1 MPSSLGNIPVCWAE
15 GSLDGDK
22 RSRYADAGLL
32 NETFDAL
39 GCFTH
44 YTPFN
49 DLPAGTKGA
58 VVVVHGG
65 NMLGRAAQVLTDLNT
80 LNWSLVI
87 VICDDEASFN
97 TRLLMA
103 PNRKIWQQM
112 PIPYHHDF
120 TDRRIICG
128 YPGDAPQH
136 LARFNQWS
144 VDRPLNW
151 FFAGQVNHS
160 RRYQCAEQLEKRSDG
175 LLVKTPG
182 FWQGLGRPEYYE
194 KMSQAKIIPCP
205 AGPVTPDTIRMAE
218 ALEAGCVPLIDD
230 KPGSRAFPAGFWP
243 YVLGENPPFPVVS
256 NWAALSEIMDD
267 QLSQW
272 PANRDR
278 CLEWWNRYKKSWQDN
293 MRADIEE
300 LQTKCGL

>member
-1 MPSSLGNIPVCWAE
+1 MQSVSVCWHE
-15 GSLDGDK
+15 GSLDGDS

-32 NETFDAL
+32 NETFDKL
-39 GCFTH
+39 GCCNH

-49 DLPAGTKGA
+49 SLPPDTRGA

-65 NMLGRAAQVLTDLNT
+65 NEQNQVDNIVADLNT
-80 LNWSLVI
+80 LKWALV
-87 VICDDEASFN
+87 VVFCDDEASFN
-97 TRLLMA
+97 TRRLVA

-112 PIPYHHDF
+112 PIPGKHDF
-120 TDRRIICG
+120 VDRRIICG

-136 LARFNQWS
+136 LARFNQRS
-144 VDRPLNW
+144 VDRHLDW
-151 FFAGQVNHS
+151 FFAGQVNHP
-160 RRYQCAEQLEKRSDG
+160 RRYACTEQLRRIPNG
-175 LLVKTPG
+175 CLVETPG
-182 FWQGLGRPEYYE
+182 FWQGLSRPEYYE

-230 KPGSRAFPAGFWP
+230 KPGARAFPTGFWP
-243 YVLGENPPFPVVS
+243 YVLGENPPFPVISDWSDLPRV
-256 NWAALSEIMDD
+256 MDE
-267 QLSQW
+267 QLAQW

-278 CLEWWNRYKKSWQDN
+278 CLLWWTGYKQSWIDN

-300 LQTKCGL
+300 LRAKCER